1 MLTIE
6 KLTRADIER
15 VKSLSVDDSQL
26 KYVGTTEEILNNLN
40 GSCIPHIIK
49 QDCAIVGF
57 FLLDFNYS
65 ESYEFVK
72 ENSSIGLRAYLIDA
86 KQQGNGYGVKA
97 VMLLPDYVKSHFPDV
112 SKIYLT
118 VNCKNPI
125 AQNCYVK
132 AGFIDNG
139 DLYLGGAAGP
149 QHIMFLNLR

>member
-6 KLTRADIER
+6 KLTTADFESVR
-15 VKSLSVDDSQL
+15 SLSVDDTQQQ
-26 KYVGTTEEILNNLN
+26 YVGTTEEILSNLSS
-40 GSCIPHIIK
+40 SCIPHIIK
-49 QDCAIVGF
+49 QESEIVGF
-57 FLLDFNYS
+57 FLLDFSYS
-65 ESYEFVK
+65 ESYEFVT
-72 ENSSIGLRAYLIDA
+72 EDNCIGLRAYLIDA

-97 VMLLPDYVKSHFPDV
+97 VKLLPDYVKSHFPDV

-125 AQNCYVK
+125 AKNCYVK

-149 QHIMFLNLR
+149 QHIMSLNLI